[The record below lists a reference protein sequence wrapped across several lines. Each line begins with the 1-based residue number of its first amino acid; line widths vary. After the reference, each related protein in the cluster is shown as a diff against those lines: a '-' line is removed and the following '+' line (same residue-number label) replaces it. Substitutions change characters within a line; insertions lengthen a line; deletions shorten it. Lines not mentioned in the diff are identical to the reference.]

1 MPLPCLGGPGSGSGP
16 LKGEEHVHQ
25 VRRQMR
31 VIDAILES
39 GNYFGQ
45 QNLLQ
50 HPLIE
55 SFLTLK
61 WKKMAPFFY
70 AIVAVHVLFVCALT
84 GLVAQIY
91 WWAGDQGAGVQVAR
105 VGVFVTTVIIA
116 LQVTEQPTQLY
127 KGHDVVTVMPLGRH
141 DSVPNPRG
149 QRWVVFFLAKVF
161 TRT

>member
-1 MPLPCLGGPGSGSGP
+1 MFQAEDGGGLPLTTRSESCP
-16 LKGEEHVHQ
+16 LTHRGEESVRQ

-105 VGVFVTTVIIA
+105 VAVFVTTVIIA
-116 LQVTEQPTQLY
+116 LQVSLKKSQ
-127 KGHDVVTVMPLGRH
+127 KN
-141 DSVPNPRG
+141 S
-149 QRWVVFFLAKVF
+149 
-161 TRT
+161 